1 MRPGGLVRRWLGL
14 ERSSGIKRSTSAG
27 LRELCTQTI
36 DLIFKRVNALEE
48 VGLLQLFEGPAR
60 GDVLRAIPVEGC
72 EVDPDGALGTGFR
85 LDGELVLPFTRLAPG
100 NHLDV
105 GEDFGGSLIRVVHE
119 EERGA
124 VVGAEV
130 AGSDVLAV
138 ADDVGVGDGAVVED
152 LEEAGGA
159 AAELDVG

>member
-60 GDVLRAIPVEGC
+60 GDVLRAVPVEGC
-72 EVDPDGALGTGFR
+72 EVDSDGALGTAFR
-85 LDGELVLPFTRLAPG
+85 LDGELVLPLARFAPG
-100 NHLDV
+100 NYLDV
-105 GEDFGGSLIRVVHE
+105 AEDLEASLMRVVHE

-124 VVGAEV
+124 MVGA
-130 AGSDVLAV
+130 
-138 ADDVGVGDGAVVED
+138 AVV
-152 LEEAGGA
+152 
-159 AAELDVG
+159 